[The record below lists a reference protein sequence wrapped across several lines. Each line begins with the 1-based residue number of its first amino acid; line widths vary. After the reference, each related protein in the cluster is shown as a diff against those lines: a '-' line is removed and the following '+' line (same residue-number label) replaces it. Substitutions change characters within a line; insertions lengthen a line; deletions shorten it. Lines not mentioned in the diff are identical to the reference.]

1 LPDYTKFLD
10 RNALNGQRIGVF
22 RRTAGMPADVDAA
35 IKTAVAAMQK
45 AGATIVDVQMPTY
58 GQWNGAEFDVMLYE
72 FKDGLNNYL
81 AASNSVQKS
90 LAAVMAF
97 NRANAARVMPF
108 FGQDIFEQAQAKGP
122 LTDAAYVKAKATA
135 AQLAG
140 TDGLLAAIARDRLSA
155 IITPSTGPA
164 WVIDAK
170 RGDRGGSIGG
180 YGPAAVAGTPSI
192 NIPIGESGRL
202 PFGLTFMGPPFS
214 EPQLIGMAYALE
226 QLTNAR
232 RPPRFLPT
240 LER

>member
-1 LPDYTKFLD
+1 
-10 RNALNGQRIGVF
+10 
-22 RRTAGMPADVDAA
+22 
-35 IKTAVAAMQK
+35 
-45 AGATIVDVQMPTY
+45 
-58 GQWNGAEFDVMLYE
+58 
-72 FKDGLNNYL
+72 
-81 AASNSVQKS
+81 
-90 LAAVMAF
+90 MAF

-140 TDGLLAAIARDRLSA
+140 PDGLLAAIARDKLSA

-202 PFGLTFMGPPFS
+202 PFGLTFMGPPH
-214 EPQLIGMAYALE
+214 PAG
-226 QLTNAR
+226 R
-232 RPPRFLPT
+232 
-240 LER
+240 